1 MAKYR
6 CLGTRRE
13 RKEKGG
19 RGGREKGK
27 KKGRKGEGGG
37 ASGTEVG
44 YSNFIMK
51 NYVNE
56 AFCKSKNASE
66 GDGVVSCIPGGSAE
80 TNLAKF
86 DHRWLVA

>member
-1 MAKYR
+1 MGVSLGTNLWAKYH

-51 NYVNE
+51 NV
-56 AFCKSKNASE
+56 
-66 GDGVVSCIPGGSAE
+66 P
-80 TNLAKF
+80 KF
-86 DHRWLVA
+86 K